1 MDYISLLFYPALL
14 ALLFWK
20 AKPVKHNEWN
30 DGFMSREQTKALLGF
45 CSVVIM
51 FHHMSQK
58 TCASWLPDDVTVH
71 GLDGFLNIGY
81 LTVALFFFC
90 SGYGIFKSYKTKEH
104 YFENF
109 FINRAF
115 PILLMG
121 FMSGTLFFTAR
132 SLKDVPFSFRTI
144 ISIGGPSMLNE
155 YGWYVIMILALY
167 YLFYLGFYRAKKD
180 IGGIIVVAA
189 GTLALMVF
197 CDYFIYGTWW
207 YNTLH
212 LFLIGII
219 FAANEEKIIAV
230 LKKKYLLI
238 LCVGIIVTVIGF
250 LLGNYLNQICDLLG
264 KTYVYGVGRWISFG
278 GQAVSGVSFTIV
290 VMMLGMKIRIGNFL
304 LDILGKMTLETY
316 LVHGLFVQ
324 LFGYSFVVNTVEPLI
339 YIKNVSLYVLV
350 VMVCSLPLAFG
361 CKWLGNVLCEINY
374 TFLSRRYEAIRNR
387 FMKTLAIIIVGFV
400 VYCAFAWLT
409 WTSRNEQKD
418 EIITKYAEDHL
429 VYANLNGAAASDGA
443 GSAAASDGS
452 ESAAASGGSESAAAS
467 DGSESAAA
475 ADGAG
480 RKMAAYVVGEGN
492 HTVVM
497 LGDYT
502 DPLCVATLRPIADGL
517 ADKGNKV
524 IIFQYPGRLYSDAAD
539 SPRTTKQYAED
550 IHNALHSLGENGPY
564 ILWAHVAGGM
574 YAMEY
579 INLYP
584 DEVEGYVGADTY
596 VGAAIHEIGEQYS
609 SFDELKRYAVRSATQ
624 NATLQKLLDYTNLTI
639 FGVTDYNEM
648 VFYKHTKEEKE
659 LIGAVFG
666 RYVNSPEMVEDEKM
680 FIDNMLAIENVKI
693 PDNIPA
699 LYILSYAAVEDDCIC
714 ENWQELH
721 EATFTNPD
729 IQKIVTTA
737 YNPYFVF
744 FNYPYPLAQ
753 TQEFIEALP

>member
-30 DGFMSREQTKALLGF
+30 DVFMSREQTKALLGF

-324 LFGYSFVVNTVEPLI
+324 LFLNQADIVPSPL
-339 YIKNVSLYVLV
+339 S
-350 VMVCSLPLAFG
+350 
-361 CKWLGNVLCEINY
+361 
-374 TFLSRRYEAIRNR
+374 
-387 FMKTLAIIIVGFV
+387 
-400 VYCAFAWLT
+400 
-409 WTSRNEQKD
+409 
-418 EIITKYAEDHL
+418 
-429 VYANLNGAAASDGA
+429 
-443 GSAAASDGS
+443 
-452 ESAAASGGSESAAAS
+452 
-467 DGSESAAA
+467 
-475 ADGAG
+475 
-480 RKMAAYVVGEGN
+480 
-492 HTVVM
+492 
-497 LGDYT
+497 
-502 DPLCVATLRPIADGL
+502 
-517 ADKGNKV
+517 
-524 IIFQYPGRLYSDAAD
+524 
-539 SPRTTKQYAED
+539 
-550 IHNALHSLGENGPY
+550 
-564 ILWAHVAGGM
+564 
-574 YAMEY
+574 
-579 INLYP
+579 
-584 DEVEGYVGADTY
+584 
-596 VGAAIHEIGEQYS
+596 
-609 SFDELKRYAVRSATQ
+609 
-624 NATLQKLLDYTNLTI
+624 
-639 FGVTDYNEM
+639 
-648 VFYKHTKEEKE
+648 
-659 LIGAVFG
+659 
-666 RYVNSPEMVEDEKM
+666 
-680 FIDNMLAIENVKI
+680 
-693 PDNIPA
+693 
-699 LYILSYAAVEDDCIC
+699 
-714 ENWQELH
+714 
-721 EATFTNPD
+721 
-729 IQKIVTTA
+729 
-737 YNPYFVF
+737 
-744 FNYPYPLAQ
+744 
-753 TQEFIEALP
+753 